1 MEGRVMLK
9 EGTVVPSI
17 DTDGV
22 SIVTGEARRTDEGVL
37 EYNGC

>member
-22 SIVTGEARRTDEGVL
+22 SIMTGEARLTDGGVF
-37 EYNGC
+37 EYNSC